1 MRKLKRLCEGNFKT
15 IQLYGCLFLRSYQA
29 PFQLYLASHWGTW
42 EHSECPQKNHDLVM
56 EGLVKHTQTIW
67 F

>member
-29 PFQLYLASHWGTW
+29 PFQLYLASRWGTW
-42 EHSECPQKNHDLVM
+42 EHSECPQKIM
-56 EGLVKHTQTIW
+56 IW
-67 F
+67 